1 VIRLRIFAVLA
12 AILAISIVRA
22 AAQQSL
28 ETTAPPADSAAVG
41 NKVILVMPFQNTSKA
56 PGLEWIG
63 EAFSEV
69 LGQQIQSPSTFVI
82 SREDRLHAFDR
93 VGIPAS
99 AQLSRATLL
108 RIAQQM
114 DVDYVV
120 LGSYTYDGN
129 VFSTKAQVLDM
140 RRLHLL
146 PSVAEAGSLLQV
158 IDIQAATSWDV
169 MCQIQPGLVATK
181 QDFVAET
188 KDIRL
193 DALENYVRGIVAS
206 DNAEKIRRLK
216 EAVRLNPNYSVAM
229 LQLGRTYFEQR
240 DYQSSMNWFSKV
252 PLADKHAAEANFFLG
267 LSAFYGGNIERA
279 ADAFRFVA
287 ARLPLTEVYNNLGVV
302 EARRGKSASVEYLE
316 RAVQADPSDPDYHFN
331 LALSLARVKDIAAAV
346 RQLKE
351 TLTLRP
357 ADTEAKAYLGMISGN
372 AASIGRVPIERIKR
386 NYDEASF
393 RQLAFA
399 IENAE
404 ETQMAHSN
412 PKKHAALHV
421 DLGKQQLRQGFY
433 EEARDNFRKALALD
447 ADNIEAHVG
456 LASAQIALNDLSGA
470 RSELDL
476 TLRSKP
482 NPDAYVALGQLNLKE
497 NKLDAANEAVAQALR
512 LEPAN
517 SAALQLKQQLAGKLS
532 ATLPQNQ

>member
-169 MCQIQPGLVATK
+169 MCQI
-181 QDFVAET
+181 
-188 KDIRL
+188 
-193 DALENYVRGIVAS
+193 
-206 DNAEKIRRLK
+206 
-216 EAVRLNPNYSVAM
+216 
-229 LQLGRTYFEQR
+229 
-240 DYQSSMNWFSKV
+240 
-252 PLADKHAAEANFFLG
+252 
-267 LSAFYGGNIERA
+267 
-279 ADAFRFVA
+279 
-287 ARLPLTEVYNNLGVV
+287 
-302 EARRGKSASVEYLE
+302 
-316 RAVQADPSDPDYHFN
+316 
-331 LALSLARVKDIAAAV
+331 
-346 RQLKE
+346 
-351 TLTLRP
+351 
-357 ADTEAKAYLGMISGN
+357 
-372 AASIGRVPIERIKR
+372 
-386 NYDEASF
+386 
-393 RQLAFA
+393 
-399 IENAE
+399 
-404 ETQMAHSN
+404 
-412 PKKHAALHV
+412 
-421 DLGKQQLRQGFY
+421 
-433 EEARDNFRKALALD
+433 
-447 ADNIEAHVG
+447 
-456 LASAQIALNDLSGA
+456 
-470 RSELDL
+470 
-476 TLRSKP
+476 
-482 NPDAYVALGQLNLKE
+482 
-497 NKLDAANEAVAQALR
+497 
-512 LEPAN
+512 
-517 SAALQLKQQLAGKLS
+517 
-532 ATLPQNQ
+532 